1 MFEYFNNLEFV
12 LMKVFAIIGII
23 SKIQNGTTTHAP
35 YFQVDTF
42 QKPYMDQQIYA
53 FLSDFDKLLRI
64 QIMLAC

>member
-23 SKIQNGTTTHAP
+23 SKIQNGTTT
-35 YFQVDTF
+35 YFQVDIF